1 MTSFGADR
9 ILAMP
14 GFSPT
19 FTVQGQVHH
28 KIGSLLPPSNGP
40 AQFLQGLERA
50 TVLKIQKVLHDH
62 NVLVHEFQIAL
73 ENMPDEN
80 CKVVIHADR
89 VPSGQHAR
97 RYNAPA
103 VAEIAAVVAGADLTA
118 PRDIVLRKH
127 NDSLARIADTHRF
140 YDALQAR
147 RISLQYS
154 SNEPDWRPNPN
165 KKMSCMD
172 FYAFHLMVREHD
184 FNLPLRCRVLLSQ
197 FLVEMYVKMESK
209 RLRFIALNQGKLR
222 AENYIHLQDA
232 IANDSNVN
240 SNDLGQIVILPSSV
254 VNSPRYLHAYTQDA
268 FSYVQKYGR
277 TDLFLTFTC
286 NPAWTEIKEEL
297 MDGQRQTDRH
307 DIIARV
313 FKIKVEK
320 LVAFLTKGHVFGES
334 QCFMYSIEWQKRGL
348 PHVHL
353 LLWLKEKLR
362 PNQIDAVISA
372 ELPDP
377 NVDKPLYDTVTK
389 SMIHGP
395 CGVLNPASPC
405 MKDRKCSKKYP
416 RALLKETQ
424 TNDNGYPLYRRR
436 GPEEGGRTV
445 TITVRGTAQEVV
457 VDNSWV
463 VPYSPLLS
471 KMFNAHI
478 NMEFCNS
485 VQAIKYICKYIN
497 KGSDQAI
504 FSVQQQGNP
513 NIAPRDE

>member
-1 MTSFGADR
+1 MGDAEAETDR
-9 ILAMP
+9 RCRI
-14 GFSPT
+14 
-19 FTVQGQVHH
+19 
-28 KIGSLLPPSNGP
+28 I
-40 AQFLQGLERA
+40 QGLERA

-140 YDALQAR
+140 YDALQYP
-147 RISLQYS
+147 ILFWKGQEGYHFSIPQT
-154 SNEPDWRPNPN
+154 NPTGRPNPN

-209 RLRFIALNQGKLR
+209 RLRFIALNQSKLR

-240 SNDLGQIVILPSSV
+240 SNDLGQMVILPSSV

-277 TDLFLTFTC
+277 PDLFLTFTC

-485 VQAIKYICKYIN
+485 VQTIKYICKYIN

-513 NIAPRDE
+513 NIAPRDEVQIFRAGRYVSSNV